1 MRVWASRPCREAGQ
15 EAHWGWGRAVSPFD
29 AARKKKKKNAALNL
43 PRHFHLF
50 LPRPSTPQA
59 DDVKAKNAKYPVIV
73 YSKTYCP
80 VRVCEGERGG
90 CVCVCLTTKPRPLAP
105 PGPVA
110 SLSLRTGRHSP
121 PLLPHPLSLSPSL
134 PLSPLYSTAPK

>member
-29 AARKKKKKNAALNL
+29 AARKKKKNAALNL

-105 PGPVA
+105 PGPIA
-110 SLSLRTGRHSP
+110 SLTLRTGRPAP